1 MLALQPAAVAGRD
14 SDTMEGKA
22 IMKRVCTFAMG
33 GNQCD
38 GAVRGQPTPMC
49 PDDCEF
55 LTRTFVAEV
64 IEGEPIPVEA
74 GAELVDWKD
83 KYAALKQE
91 HFELE
96 ANHWELGVYYDAN
109 LHDMRLYLDSLLDLA
124 ARFEEVCAGPAEAP
138 PCPGEGWYW
147 VRGHWR
153 SRRVACQGI
162 PDTSTEICRA
172 EAGDSKDTA
181 EGDIAV
187 LGASGDARGASC
199 DEAPARI
206 KGE

>member
-1 MLALQPAAVAGRD
+1 
-14 SDTMEGKA
+14 
-22 IMKRVCTFAMG
+22 MKRVCTFAMG

-109 LHDMRLYLDSLLDLA
+109 LHDMRLYLDSLLDLS

-138 PCPGEGWYW
+138 PCPGDGWYW
-147 VRGHWR
+147 VRKKGWRDEYGEWVPALWQTEYRSWR
-153 SRRVACQGI
+153 SAMFSGI
-162 PDTSTEICRA
+162 PDSEMMVGDKMVPPNA
-172 EAGDSKDTA
+172 EVS
-181 EGDIAV
+181 
-187 LGASGDARGASC
+187 
-199 DEAPARI
+199 
-206 KGE
+206 